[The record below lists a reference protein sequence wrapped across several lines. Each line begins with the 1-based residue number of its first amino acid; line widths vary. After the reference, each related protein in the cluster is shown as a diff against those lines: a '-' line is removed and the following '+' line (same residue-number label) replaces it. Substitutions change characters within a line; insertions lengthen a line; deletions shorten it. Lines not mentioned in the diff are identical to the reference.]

1 MSERTLDRIG
11 AACGIAWFPLLFAA
25 NALVAHAAP
34 QEGLTSENEIARIL
48 AAPPPAQAW
57 VGEYAYALAA
67 LLFLVFTTRLWAL
80 LWRAEGGRG
89 WLSVTVLGAGLVY
102 VGLKFPQH
110 AALDV
115 LWMRAGHGLDVQ
127 TGAALWDSYQDLLL
141 ASLYSNALMTA
152 ATAVVVLR
160 KAALPSW
167 LGWGAVACSVLLLAG
182 AVMHSFPFAFPFAFW
197 VIAVGIV
204 LFLRED
210 PVQAPDRVVAAPA
223 AGASSA

>member
-1 MSERTLDRIG
+1 MNDRTWDRIG
-11 AACGIAWFPLLFAA
+11 AACGVLWFPLLFAA
-25 NALVAHAAP
+25 NSLVAQAAP
-34 QEGLTSENEIARIL
+34 QEGLTSDKEIARIL

-57 VGEYAYALAA
+57 VGEYIYALAA
-67 LLFLVFTTRLWAL
+67 LLFLVFTARLWAR

-102 VGLKFPQH
+102 VALKFPQH

-127 TGAALWDSYQDLLL
+127 VGAVLWDTYEDLLL
-141 ASLYSNALMTA
+141 ASLYFNALMTA

-167 LGWGAVACSVLLLAG
+167 LGWAAAACSVLLLGA
-182 AVMHSFPFAFPFAFW
+182 AVMHAFELAFPFAFW
-197 VIAVGIV
+197 VMAAGVV
-204 LFLRED
+204 LFLRAD
-210 PVQAPDRVVAAPA
+210 PVQAPDRAITTPVAVSPL
-223 AGASSA
+223 